1 MKIYS
6 QENLLNSLSLL
17 KGTEITFLLGAGCS
31 ISSGCMAA
39 SKLIDEFR
47 KRIYCSE
54 HGLRY
59 DDNTLINDVN
69 FKKILLQEEKRLKMS
84 HIFGQTVVSKM
95 WMFYRGKIIE
105 TVNEEWGLPLK

>member
-69 FKKILLQEEKRLKMS
+69 FKKILLQEDKELNCNLVCKQ
-84 HIFGQTVVSKM
+84 I
-95 WMFYRGKIIE
+95 
-105 TVNEEWGLPLK
+105 